1 MRSQYLCK
9 ASKPCCLFFL
19 LLIFFLLFL
28 SYGSTTAAAD
38 GKSTTIIG
46 VVIDEDSRAGKEQKI
61 AIKIAAQNFNNN
73 STNHELT
80 FHFRNISSGNPLQTA
95 TTADQLITAEKVQV
109 LIVSQTWQEA
119 AIVADVGNRAQVPVV
134 SLASSE
140 ISPTLTHVRWPFLIQ
155 MASNS
160 SKEMESVAAI
170 VHSYKWKKVVVIYED
185 DACGDPGTL
194 AVLSQALNGNGSEI
208 EYNLVLPPYYS
219 SSNPQGF
226 IGDEVVKLLSRKSR
240 VYIVLKSSV
249 RMARHLFREAKRI
262 GLMGADSVWIVTDS
276 ITSVLDS
283 SDPSFVTS
291 MGGAIGTKSYYSE
304 ETSSFKELKTQFREI
319 MKSDYPEED
328 NLVPGVHAL
337 RAYDSIMAISQAVT
351 RLGSHENTTSKTL
364 LKGILSS
371 KFLGLSGKISFSDGS
386 LMDSS
391 NIGIINVV
399 GKSYKELGFWL
410 PELGFFKNVDQISN
424 FTHSMQKLG
433 GVVTWPGDLSRVPK
447 GWTMPSDA
455 KKMRIGVPGRTA
467 FEKFVKVDETVDDN
481 SKYGKKYSG
490 FCIDVFFEVKNIL
503 EKSYPLPYEFITFNE
518 DSDGLYDDLV
528 LGLTDQRNESFDAVV
543 GDITILANRS
553 KYVEFTQP
561 FAESGLSMMV
571 QYKHE
576 PSKAWLFLK
585 PFSPNMWLATFGI
598 LFYTMFIVWS
608 FERKSN
614 PEFEGPFRDQLVM
627 ALWFTFSTM
636 FFAHREKVY
645 SNFTKMV
652 VVVWLFVVLVLTSSY
667 TASLSSMLTVQRL
680 EPKVKDIETINKT
693 NAVVGC
699 DGDSFVKDYLTNVLG
714 LKHIKTI
721 RNQTDYPSEFEKG
734 NIAAAFLELPY
745 QKVFMQEYCNQYT
758 TVGPTYRFGGLGFAF
773 QKGSPIARDV
783 SEAILIISEN
793 GVLKGLERKWFPSS
807 KNCSAS
813 TNTDSLTIESFWG
826 IYLISG
832 VTSTVCLLIFIAKV
846 LVLRVNK
853 DQNQR
858 NQESGDIP
866 TEEGNWRKA
875 TALVR
880 YIRNNNNRIS
890 PVRRTPSFYRGEEMG
905 SSRWELVSPS
915 EARGIRQPEIRIPEH
930 SSRPPDI
937 QIPIP
942 NLDSIVYYEE

>member
-1 MRSQYLCK
+1 MRFQYLGK
-9 ASKPCCLFFL
+9 TAKPFRLFFL
-19 LLIFFLLFL
+19 LNIFFLLFL
-28 SYGSTTAAAD
+28 SQGSTTAAAAAAAAAA

-61 AIKIAAQNFNNN
+61 AIKIAAQNFRNN
-73 STNHELT
+73 SKNHELK
-80 FHFRNISSGNPLQTA
+80 FYFRNISSGNPLQAA
-95 TTADQLITAEKVQV
+95 TTADRLIKDEKARV
-109 LIVSQTWQEA
+109 LIVSHTWQEA

-134 SLASSE
+134 SLASSD
-140 ISPTLTHVRWPFLIQ
+140 ISPTLTHLRWPFLIQ
-155 MASNS
+155 LAGNS

-170 VHSYKWKKVVVIYED
+170 VHSYDWRKVVVIYED
-185 DACGDPGTL
+185 DAYGDPGSL
-194 AVLSQALNGNGSEI
+194 AVLSKALNDKGSEI
-208 EYNLVLPPYYS
+208 EYGLVLPPHYTLS
-219 SSNPQGF
+219 DPRGF
-226 IGDEVVKLLSRKSR
+226 ISDEVVKLLSTKSR
-240 VYIVLKSSV
+240 VFIVLKLSV
-249 RMARHLFREAKRI
+249 TLAKHLFREAKRI
-262 GLMGADSVWIVTDS
+262 GLMGGDSVWIITDS

-283 SDPSFVTS
+283 SEPSFVSS
-291 MGGAIGTKSYYSE
+291 MEGAIGTKSYYSE
-304 ETSSFKELKTQFREI
+304 ETSRFMEFKGQFRET

-328 NLVPGVHAL
+328 NMVPGVHAL

-351 RLGSHENTTSKTL
+351 TLGSNEKTTL
-364 LKGILSS
+364 LEEILSS
-371 KFLGLSGKISFSDGS
+371 DFRGLSGNIRFRDGS
-386 LMDSS
+386 LLDTSYS
-391 NIGIINVV
+391 RIINVV
-399 GKSYKELGFWL
+399 GNSYKKLGYWSS
-410 PELGFFKNVDQISN
+410 EDGFFKNFDQVIS
-424 FTHSMQKLG
+424 TPSMRNLDS
-433 GVVTWPGDLSRVPK
+433 VVNWPGDVTRDPK

-455 KKMRIGVPGRTA
+455 KRMRIGVPGRTQ
-467 FEKFVKVDETVDDN
+467 FQKFVKVESVEEN
-481 SKYGKKYSG
+481 SKYVNKYSG
-490 FCIDVFFEVKNIL
+490 FCIDVFYEVKNIL
-503 EKSYPLPYEFITFNE
+503 EKNYPLPYEFFPFNG
-518 DSDGLYDDLV
+518 SYDEL
-528 LGLTDQRNESFDAVV
+528 LWGLTDQNKENFDAVV

-585 PFSPNMWLATFGI
+585 PFSPNMWLATFSI
-598 LFYTMFIVWS
+598 LFYTMFIVWF

-614 PEFEGPFRDQLVM
+614 PEFKGPFRDQLGM

-652 VVVWLFVVLVLTSSY
+652 VVVWLFVVLVLSSSY
-667 TASLSSMLTVQRL
+667 TASLSSMLTVGRL
-680 EPKVKDIETINKT
+680 EPMVKDIETIKKT
-693 NAVVGC
+693 SASVGC
-699 DGDSFVKDYLTNVLG
+699 DGDSFVKNYLGNVLG
-714 LKHIKTI
+714 LEHVETI
-721 RNQTDYPSEFEKG
+721 ANQTDYPSAFDKG
-734 NIAAAFLELPY
+734 DIAASFLEVPY

-832 VTSTVCLLIFIAKV
+832 ATSTICLLIFIVKV

-858 NQESGDIP
+858 NQETGDIP
-866 TEEGNWRKA
+866 AEVGNWRKA
-875 TALVR
+875 IALLK
-880 YIRNNNNRIS
+880 YIRNNSNRVS

-915 EARGIRQPEIRIPEH
+915 EALDHGIGQPGIRMPEH

-942 NLDSIVYYEE
+942 NLDSIVHHEE